1 MISLH
6 VCNSIIVLRLIII
19 MITQCHVNMET
30 LRVRKE
36 RERERERS
44 VDYVC
49 TTKIVTKLPD

>member
-1 MISLH
+1 MSCEH
-6 VCNSIIVLRLIII
+6 GDF
-19 MITQCHVNMET
+19 EG
-30 LRVRKE
+30 KEGEGEGEGEGE